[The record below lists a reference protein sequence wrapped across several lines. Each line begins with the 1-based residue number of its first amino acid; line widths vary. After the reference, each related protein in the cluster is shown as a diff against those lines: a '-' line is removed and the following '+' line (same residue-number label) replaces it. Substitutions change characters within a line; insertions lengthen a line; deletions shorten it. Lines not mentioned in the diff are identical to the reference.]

1 MAVAGVV
8 VVARAIE
15 VGGQLLRRR
24 LRLQADGIK
33 AVLLAQGAAELD
45 ACCPTTIWLRGAN
58 LIDTGQPAILAVAYH
73 LLVGSNGPVSRHS
86 SLIGCGARRG

>member
-1 MAVAGVV
+1 MAVGGVV
-8 VVARAIE
+8 VVARAVE

-45 ACCPTTIWLRGAN
+45 ACWRSWRWRTTRWWAPTDR
-58 LIDTGQPAILAVAYH
+58 
-73 LLVGSNGPVSRHS
+73 
-86 SLIGCGARRG
+86 